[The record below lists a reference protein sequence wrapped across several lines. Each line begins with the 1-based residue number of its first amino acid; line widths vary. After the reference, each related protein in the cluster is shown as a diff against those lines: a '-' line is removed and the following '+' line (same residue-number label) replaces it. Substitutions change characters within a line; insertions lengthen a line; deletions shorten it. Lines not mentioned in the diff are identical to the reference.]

1 MTEKKSSTA
10 SKKSSIISL
19 LINPLLNYIDW
30 EEEPKII
37 HYYSLSELVAGRKEK
52 LIAWQKQKSGD
63 LISFTEKLNDLEIA
77 SNDKLKQILEI
88 REKKIIFINFPRKK
102 EDLQELEK
110 WIRFADQNLPVFF
123 LVYFPEKTKEIFVE
137 LKNENVICPLCERS
151 WKKSTTIK
159 ERNFLCPIDEITL
172 PQEEVE
178 KFTEFLITDYTQ
190 KSLEI
195 VEYAKKNKYKML
207 QRELSLRIDFEPEI
221 LQKSLQEKINLVK

>member
-88 REKKIIFINFPRKK
+88 RGKKIIFINFPRKK
-102 EDLQELEK
+102 EDLQE
-110 WIRFADQNLPVFF
+110 
-123 LVYFPEKTKEIFVE
+123 
-137 LKNENVICPLCERS
+137 S
-151 WKKSTTIK
+151 
-159 ERNFLCPIDEITL
+159 
-172 PQEEVE
+172 
-178 KFTEFLITDYTQ
+178 DYTQ